1 MRGRTPVVA
10 LGLAVAGLAL
20 WRAACVL
27 AGPDVDTDAY
37 AHHMIAR
44 AILADPRDLAVHWV
58 WLPLFHYLQV
68 PLVALGGT
76 MNAVRWVNV
85 ALSAAVPIA
94 LFFYVRGTTGRATP
108 ETTTGRAAPETT
120 TGRAAPET
128 TTGRAAPET
137 TTGRAAPE
145 TTTGRAAPGRAT
157 SSSAPPMSADATALV
172 AALLAAACPIA
183 MQMGTTAQSEPLF
196 ALLALGIAIA
206 YERRR
211 YGVTAAMLGA
221 AVLLRYEG
229 WAIFATVA
237 ALTAAETVLAR
248 MRRRPSG
255 RAAEPGRPRSKRG
268 SSPAAAWVAVL
279 VPAALILAWAAL
291 RRPVDGR
298 WFGFLGQTHEFASQA
313 VVDGGRARGVIGL
326 ARDALY
332 YPLYVAVRVLG
343 PAVALAPFGVARTWR
358 DQGARF
364 VLVLAACLGFVSL
377 TWVNRSSLGLDRHF
391 VSVVPL
397 YAVFAAQGVAA
408 IAERVQRWAGSAASE
423 RTAWGAPRAL
433 AAALSIGSL
442 AVLAMMLTVW
452 MTFWRAAIDR
462 GWPERA
468 ALGAYLR
475 SLPQAGTIFCDDATL
490 EILSGLD
497 RRRFDRH
504 WVDDPHTWDLIGAAA
519 QADGVTYVATWRRKL
534 IAHESA
540 GPLVFRA
547 TDAPADESSGVAV
560 MRVLPDANRVAR

>member
-10 LGLAVAGLAL
+10 LGVAVAGLAL

-76 MNAVRWVNV
+76 MNDVRWTNV
-85 ALSAAVPIA
+85 VLSAALPVA
-94 LFFYVRGTTGRATP
+94 LFFYVRSTTR
-108 ETTTGRAAPETT
+108 
-120 TGRAAPET
+120 
-128 TTGRAAPET
+128 
-137 TTGRAAPE
+137 
-145 TTTGRAAPGRAT
+145 PGARGMT
-157 SSSAPPMSADATALV
+157 ADATALV

-206 YERRR
+206 YQRRR
-211 YGVTAAMLGA
+211 YAATAALLGA

-229 WAIFATVA
+229 WAIFATVCV
-237 ALTAAETVLAR
+237 LTAAQPLLPRVQRGAGRGGIPEPP
-248 MRRRPSG
+248 RR
-255 RAAEPGRPRSKRG
+255 
-268 SSPAAAWVAVL
+268 WIAVV

-298 WFGFLGQTHEFASQA
+298 WFGFLAQTHEFASQA
-313 VVDGGRARGVIGL
+313 DGDAARGATGL

-332 YPLYVAVRVLG
+332 YPVYVAVRVLG
-343 PAVALAPFGVARTWR
+343 VAVALAAFGVVRTWR

-377 TWVNRSSLGLDRHF
+377 TWVKRSSLGLDRHF
-391 VSVVPL
+391 VAVVPL
-397 YAVFAAQGVAA
+397 YATFAAQGIAA
-408 IAERVQRWAGSAASE
+408 IAERLERWVESRASE
-423 RTAWGAPRAL
+423 RTARISARGL
-433 AAALSIGSL
+433 ATVLSIGSL
-442 AVLAMMLTVW
+442 TVLAVMLTVW

-468 ALGAYLR
+468 ELGTYLR
-475 SLPQAGTIFCDDATL
+475 TLPAGPTIFCDDATL

-497 RRRFDRH
+497 RHRFDRH
-504 WVDDPHTWDLIGAAA
+504 WIDDPHTWDLVGAAA
-519 QADGVTYVATWRRKL
+519 QADGVAYVATWQRKL
-534 IAHESA
+534 VGHDDA
-540 GPLVFRA
+540 GHVVFRGGEVPG
-547 TDAPADESSGVAV
+547 DRSSGVAV
-560 MRVLPDANRVAR
+560 MRVLPDASRVAR